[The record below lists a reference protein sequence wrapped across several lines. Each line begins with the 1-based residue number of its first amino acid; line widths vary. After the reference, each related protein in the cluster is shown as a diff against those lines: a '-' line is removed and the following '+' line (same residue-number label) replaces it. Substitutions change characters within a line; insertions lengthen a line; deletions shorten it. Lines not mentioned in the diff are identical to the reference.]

1 MTGTPRPL
9 GPYAQGA
16 LARAERFA
24 WRIHAEEVTVEHLF
38 HELLAD
44 EESGAAQVALFAFAD
59 PETLAA
65 ELLALCP
72 GISVVGS
79 GRCLPFSARG
89 VRVLRAARALAA
101 RSAAPLVEPGHLFGP
116 AWDELEPE
124 ARASLA
130 AAQGRRGQ
138 DPAPPAS
145 APRAA
150 SAALDDSGPLFRAF
164 SNSAKRALAAAA
176 NQAARSARPAIAP
189 AHLWIGILE
198 VEPELQG
205 RGGLSAARARQAI
218 GPGDADPSEPEPR
231 RLPPSAGLR
240 DFLGALAPDADSL
253 ALLAH
258 LLATGEP
265 EMRQIF
271 LRQKVTAEVV
281 ERSRGRILDPSA
293 PAEGAAPA

>member
-1 MTGTPRPL
+1 VTGTLRPL
-9 GPYAQGA
+9 GPFVQEA

-38 HELLAD
+38 HEILAD

-65 ELLALCP
+65 ELLAICP

-89 VRVLRAARALAA
+89 VRALRAARALAA
-101 RSAAPLVEPGHLFGP
+101 RGAAPLVEPAHLLGP
-116 AWDELEPE
+116 AWDELEPA

-130 AAQGRRGQ
+130 TAQGRRGP
-138 DPAPPAS
+138 DPAPAAS
-145 APRAA
+145 APRSA
-150 SAALDDSGPLFRAF
+150 SAGLDDSGPLFRAF
-164 SNSAKRALAAAA
+164 SNSAKRALSAAA
-176 NQAARSARPAIAP
+176 NQAARSGRPAIAP

-198 VEPELQG
+198 IEPELQV

-218 GPGDADPSEPEPR
+218 GPLDADPSEPEAR
-231 RLPPSAGLR
+231 RLPLSAGLR
-240 DFLGALAPDADSL
+240 DFLGVLAPGADSVE
-253 ALLAH
+253 LLAH

-265 EMRQIF
+265 QMRQIF
-271 LRQKVTAEVV
+271 LRQKVTAEVL
-281 ERSRGRILDPSA
+281 ERSRGRILDPGGA
-293 PAEGAAPA
+293 PG